1 MRRPSLLLLGL
12 LAFAATG
19 CCLNVSGGRS
29 SCLSSSS
36 SWPSKSHSESC
47 HCGARKSGKTS
58 LFSGFGRS
66 KQASLPSRPGPLF
79 AGDSWG
85 SHPFSGM
92 NSCVE
97 CGGCGEPAMPIM
109 TGCGECSSCAP
120 MPDCSSP
127 MVTGCHAPSCA
138 QPVMQPD
145 CHAPTCAQPFVQP
158 DCHAPTC
165 AQPMVAPDCHA
176 PHIMIGP
183 GPDCSGPL
191 AVPSCVAPQM
201 PGCAMPAPAPVPQPH
216 NHAAPVPP
224 EYAPPPAPV
233 PPSTELTPAPVPS
246 PVPAPTPAPAGEAVP
261 MPVNDLPPAGTPVDP
276 VSWEVPAFPPIK

>member
-1 MRRPSLLLLGL
+1 MADPMDGIRTLSRSE
-12 LAFAATG
+12 
-19 CCLNVSGGRS
+19 NVWFSAEG
-29 SCLSSSS
+29 CLSGKKPCVAPVCSSS
-36 SWPSKSHSESC
+36 ASRPLQPPDAVSMSPAVAAPASHPPPRGPRSPIPKPAT
-47 HCGARKSGKTS
+47 GARKNGKTS

-66 KQASLPSRPGPLF
+66 KQTSLPSRPGPLF

-109 TGCGECSSCAP
+109 TGCGECSTCAP

-127 MVTGCHAPSCA
+127 MMTGCHAPTCA

-191 AVPSCVAPQM
+191 ATPSCVAPPM
-201 PGCAMPAPAPVPQPH
+201 PGCAMPAPGDSGPG
-216 NHAAPVPP
+216 
-224 EYAPPPAPV
+224 
-233 PPSTELTPAPVPS
+233 S
-246 PVPAPTPAPAGEAVP
+246 
-261 MPVNDLPPAGTPVDP
+261 
-276 VSWEVPAFPPIK
+276 

>member
-36 SWPSKSHSESC
+36 WSSKSHSETC
-47 HCGARKSGKTS
+47 HCGARKNGKTS

-85 SHPFSGM
+85 THPFSGM

-145 CHAPTCAQPFVQP
+145 CHAPTCAQPM
-158 DCHAPTC
+158 TG
-165 AQPMVAPDCHA
+165 PDCHA
-176 PHIMIGP
+176 PHVMIGP

-191 AVPSCVAPQM
+191 AVPSCVAPPM
-201 PGCAMPAPAPVPQPH
+201 PGCAMPAPMPGPQPH

-233 PPSTELTPAPVPS
+233 PPSTELAPAPAPSAVPG
-246 PVPAPTPAPAGEAVP
+246 PAPTPVPAGDAVP